1 VGQAKAAGRSA
12 VVFYNTMTSYFRSI
26 SACRLRPG
34 AILSLCLVALCIS
47 SVGRAMTRAE
57 MYQATAPV
65 ADRSEAAQSQAFQ
78 NAMKIV
84 LIRVTGRRSADED
97 AALAPLVGNA
107 RRYVQ
112 QYRAAAD
119 GQLWVAF
126 DGPAIER
133 WLTQNGQPL
142 WGRER
147 PATLVLLSVPNG
159 PSGNLVYADDGS
171 ELKAAID
178 AAATARGIPLVW
190 PSATEAARYRL
201 DFASVNSGST
211 AGLAEAGR
219 HWGAD
224 GVLIGRAGG
233 GGASASI
240 RWTFLF
246 QDRSSEFS
254 GTLEGV
260 NRAADLYAG
269 LFAASG
275 GTVPVE
281 IEVVGVTD
289 VRDYAGV
296 QTYLESLTFIT
307 HVSVESLSGDTV
319 RFRLATRGGSESL
332 QRALSLNGRLHP
344 IAAGENGIQRFQLHR

>member
-1 VGQAKAAGRSA
+1 
-12 VVFYNTMTSYFRSI
+12 MTPYFRRI
-26 SACRLRPG
+26 SACHLRPA
-34 AILSLCLVALCIS
+34 AILCLCLAALCCAG
-47 SVGRAMTRAE
+47 VVRAMTRAE

-65 ADRSEAAQSQAFQ
+65 ADRSEAAQSVAFQ
-78 NAMKIV
+78 NAMRVV
-84 LIRVTGRRSADED
+84 LIRVTGRRTADED
-97 AALAPLVGNA
+97 PALAPLVGNA

-147 PATLVLLSVPNG
+147 PTTLVLLAVSNG
-159 PSGNLVYADDGS
+159 ASSGTLIYADDAS
-171 ELKAAID
+171 ELKAAVD
-178 AAATARGIPLVW
+178 AAAAARGIPLVW
-190 PSATEAARYRL
+190 PSAAEASRYHL
-201 DFASVNSGST
+201 DFASVNAGST
-211 AGLAEAGR
+211 AAFAEAGR
-219 HWGAD
+219 RWGAD
-224 GVLIGRAGG
+224 GVLVGRASGG
-233 GGASASI
+233 GVNANI
-240 RWTFLF
+240 RWTHLF

-275 GTVPVE
+275 GLVPVD
-281 IEVVGVTD
+281 IEVIGVTD

-296 QTYLESLTFIT
+296 EAYLASLTFIT
-307 HVSVESLSGDTV
+307 HVSVESLSGDTI
-319 RFRLATRGGSESL
+319 RFRLATRGGLDSL
-332 QRALSLNGRLHP
+332 QRALSLNGRLQP
-344 IAAGENGIQRFQLHR
+344 VAAGENGIQRFQLHH